1 MSQSQPVKLT
11 YREKRRL
18 DQAELRRKFPN
29 AKRRGPTRGK
39 KYASRN
45 QRNHEE
51 KIKICFMD
59 ELRRVVGEKAD
70 EFICD
75 CSKWVKEFCPLN
87 SWNWAKMDS
96 VAQDRL
102 YAKIKGKYD
111 LPERV
116 DDVDVTEVLKL
127 QCSMLYRNWRFRLK
141 ESHFR
146 GKSKA
151 QASSS
156 RPTNIDREQWEWLV
170 YEYWG
175 SEKQEEISK
184 VNTINKL
191 NQIETPANG
200 SRSTARFFYDLIN
213 ELPTQVTQD
222 SEETF
227 EPGEIQ
233 EDPLYVRLFEKTK
246 RHKPNGESNGW
257 EPNAEKN
264 YQELK
269 KLHQTQME
277 KHGEDTLTVKAAYT
291 EVLKPKSGYVKGLG
305 PGARTTT
312 RGRSE
317 AQNNELNVKFSAEIQ
332 MLKNDAAVREA
343 SLVGQIDTLKKSN
356 EELRASNDQLK
367 ASNEELK
374 TSISQMSIDAVEREK
389 KLREDVKKML
399 EEMRMGF

>member
-175 SEKQEEISK
+175 SEKQE
-184 VNTINKL
+184 
-191 NQIETPANG
+191 
-200 SRSTARFFYDLIN
+200 IN